1 MAAVPAA
8 ASASTRAG
16 AHPVHARREGVRR
29 QRHLRARAAAQLLQ
43 GLPLR
48 EDRCGCAGEGS
59 GLLGLRLRLRLGL
72 PFAGERERRQRQ
84 RRSVASVQRRPE
96 PCELLNH
103 TVHTEQGGDVR

>member
-59 GLLGLRLRLRLGL
+59 GWGCACGCGWGCRLLES
-72 PFAGERERRQRQ
+72 ERDG
-84 RRSVASVQRRPE
+84 SGS
-96 PCELLNH
+96 
-103 TVHTEQGGDVR
+103 GGV

>member
-59 GLLGLRLRLRLGL
+59 GWVA
-72 PFAGERERRQRQ
+72 AGAALAAAAGAA
-84 RRSVASVQRRPE
+84 V
-96 PCELLNH
+96 C
-103 TVHTEQGGDVR
+103 